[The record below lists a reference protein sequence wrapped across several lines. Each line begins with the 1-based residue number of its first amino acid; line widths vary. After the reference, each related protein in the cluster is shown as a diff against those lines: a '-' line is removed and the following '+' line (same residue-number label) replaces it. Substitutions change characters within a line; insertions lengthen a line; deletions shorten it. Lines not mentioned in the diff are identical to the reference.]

1 MVGIMQKNLKQ
12 IVTFLQVVDSGSF
25 TKAADSLGLS
35 RSMVSI
41 DIKNLEQKLNISLL
55 IRNTRSIA
63 LTEAGRQFYNDFK
76 YIQSQ
81 IEDAFEKT
89 QHSDSIIKGILR
101 FSSTNEFGQ
110 QFILPLLADFCCL
123 YPQLNL
129 QYYFNSSLDDLIADK
144 LDLAIRLG
152 NLGDSTLKSRKIAE
166 YDIYLIASP
175 QFIAKNPINQLAD
188 LSQVAWITHTRLN
201 WQVSQFKLKDQQGIE
216 YPLPLIHGAYA
227 ANSTAIIRSMTLDS
241 LGVAICPSWLVKEDI
256 EQKKLIHLFPELSLP
271 KQSIQ
276 ILYPNRVMPPA
287 KTRVFIDY
295 LIEKLQQQTF

>member
-1 MVGIMQKNLKQ
+1 MADIVQKNLKQ
-12 IVTFLQVVDSGSF
+12 IMTFLQVVDSGSF

-63 LTEAGRQFYNDFK
+63 LTEAGRQLYNDFK

-89 QHSDSIIKGILR
+89 QHSDSVVKGILR

-110 QFILPLLADFCCL
+110 QFILPLLADFCRL

-175 QFIAKNPINQLAD
+175 QFIANNPITQLTD
-188 LSQVAWITHTRLN
+188 LSQVPWITHTRLN

-216 YPLPLIHGAYA
+216 YSLPLIHGAYA
-227 ANSTAIIRSMTLDS
+227 ANSTAIIRSMALDS

-271 KQSIQ
+271 RQSIQ